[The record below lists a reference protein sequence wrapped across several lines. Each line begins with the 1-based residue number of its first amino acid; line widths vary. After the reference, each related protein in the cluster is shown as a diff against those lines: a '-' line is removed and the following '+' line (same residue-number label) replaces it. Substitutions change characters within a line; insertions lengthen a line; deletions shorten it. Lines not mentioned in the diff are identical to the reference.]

1 LWYVYAMLSWYALRS
16 KPNKEEFVWRQAES
30 HGIDTF
36 YPRIRVNPINPR
48 ARKVRPYFPGYLFV
62 HIDLEQSRVTAF
74 KWMPETA
81 GLVMFDGRPA
91 VVDDALIES
100 LKRHLEVLNRAEAA
114 PLEGLKRGDA
124 LEIRSGPLAGY
135 EAIFDAALPGRER
148 VRVLL
153 MLLGRQSVPV
163 ELNAGHIK
171 PKRPSSR

>member
-1 LWYVYAMLSWYALRS
+1 MLAWYALRS
-16 KPNKEEFVWRQAES
+16 KPNKEEFVWRQAEAQ
-30 HGIDTF
+30 GIDTF

-62 HIDLEQSRVTAF
+62 RVDLEQARVTMF
-74 KWMPETA
+74 KWMPEAA

-91 VVDDALIES
+91 VVEDALIES
-100 LKRHLEVLNRAEAA
+100 LRQHIDALNRAGAE
-114 PLEGLKRGDA
+114 PLEGLKPGDA
-124 LEIRSGPLAGY
+124 LEIRAGPLAGY

-163 ELNAGHIK
+163 ELSARHIR
-171 PKRPSSR
+171 PKRPRPR

>member
-1 LWYVYAMLSWYALRS
+1 MLCWYALRS

-30 HGIDTF
+30 QGINTF

-62 HIDLEQSRVTAF
+62 RVDLEQARVTAF
-74 KWMPETA
+74 KWMPEAA

-91 VVDDALIES
+91 VVEDQLIES
-100 LKRHLEVLNRAEAA
+100 LKRHVEALNRAEAQ
-114 PLEGLKRGDA
+114 PLEGLKRGDP

-135 EAIFDAALPGRER
+135 QAIFDVALSGRER

-163 ELNAGHIK
+163 ELSAAHIK
-171 PKRPSSR
+171 PRRSRSR

>member
-1 LWYVYAMLSWYALRS
+1 MLSWYALRS
-16 KPNKEEFVWRQAES
+16 KPNKEDYVWRQAVS
-30 HGIDTF
+30 QGIDTF

-62 HIDLEQSRVTAF
+62 RVDLEQARVTAF

-91 VVDDALIES
+91 VVDDELIES
-100 LKRHLEVLNRAEAA
+100 LRRRLEVLNRAEAQ
-114 PLEGLKRGDA
+114 PLEGLKPGDA

-153 MLLGRQSVPV
+153 MFLGRQSVPV
-163 ELNAGHIK
+163 ELNAAHIK
-171 PKRPSSR
+171 PRHSASRRTG